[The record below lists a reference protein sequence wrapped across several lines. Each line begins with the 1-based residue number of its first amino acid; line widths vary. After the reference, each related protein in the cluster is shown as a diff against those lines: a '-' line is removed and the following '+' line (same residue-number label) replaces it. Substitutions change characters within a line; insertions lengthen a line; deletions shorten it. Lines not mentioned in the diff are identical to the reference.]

1 MPTLRRLEYLIA
13 ISEHRNFH
21 RAAKA
26 AHVSQP
32 TLSQQLR
39 LLEDELGVVLIDRS
53 LAGGEL
59 TPIGRDIYERARRI
73 IGQVDDLKRAALV
86 AQTGGEVGI
95 LRVGVSPTLGPYLL
109 PEIVAELY
117 SDTPGLKIHIREG
130 IPDEQVGELT
140 NGAIDLLLAPL
151 PLRSAEMHTELLFE
165 EPLRIVASVGH
176 PLTKRRLLET
186 ADLANHGVL
195 NLDSRHHLS
204 RQLTIMCDALKMQL
218 LQNYEGTSLDSLY
231 QMAASGLGL
240 AILPELY
247 LKSSA
252 GAVGG
257 VRVLKV
263 RGYEMS
269 RQIALLWRKDAP
281 YQDTCF
287 QVAKRIR
294 MRGSKLLRGRLSGVS
309 AREAAREAD

>member
-32 TLSQQLR
+32 TLSQQLK
-39 LLEDELGVVLIDRS
+39 LLEDELGVMLMDRS

-73 IGQVDDLKRAALV
+73 IREVDDLKRTAFV
-86 AQTGGEVGI
+86 ARTGGEVGI
-95 LRVGVSPTLGPYLL
+95 LRFGVSPTIGPYLL

-117 SDTPGLKIHIREG
+117 ADMPGLKIHIREG
-130 IPDEQVGELT
+130 IPDEQLGELT
-140 NGAIDLLLAPL
+140 NGAIDVLLAPL
-151 PLRSAEMHTELLFE
+151 PLLSAEVHTEQLFE
-165 EPLRIVASVGH
+165 EPLRIVASVDH
-176 PLTKRRLLET
+176 PLTKRRRLET

-195 NLDSRHHLS
+195 NLDPRHHLS
-204 RQLTIMCDALKMQL
+204 RQLTVICDALKMQL
-218 LQNYEGTSLDSLY
+218 LRNYVGTSLDSLY

-257 VRVLKV
+257 VRVLTV

-269 RQIALLWRKDAP
+269 RQIALLWRKEAP
-281 YQDTCF
+281 FHDTCF
-287 QVAKRIR
+287 QVAKRVR
-294 MRGSKLLRGRLSGVS
+294 ARGLGLLRGR
-309 AREAAREAD
+309 